1 MENLM
6 YVSVAFIAFCMLLIM
21 IAVVAVLLRVRSL
34 LREVEKFLETA
45 RLHVPALMHD
55 VTQISSDVRSI
66 VRSVERDM
74 PKLSRAMDSLRAT
87 AGDIHDLERAIRD
100 RIEGPLLGLS
110 AITGGLLRGFNAFW
124 RRLLG

>member
-1 MENLM
+1 M
-6 YVSVAFIAFCMLLIM
+6 FLIM
-21 IAVVAVLLRVRSL
+21 VAIVATLLRVRSL
-34 LREVEKFLETA
+34 LLEVQKFVETV
-45 RLHVPALMHD
+45 RMQVPPFMHD

-87 AGDIHDLERAIRD
+87 ASDIHDLERAIRE
-100 RIEGPLLGLS
+100 RIERPLLGLS
-110 AITGGLLRGFNAFW
+110 AVAGGLLRGVYTFW